1 MPDIRR
7 TNIGLRPAVALML
20 AALAGGGASAQP
32 RSTPP
37 APSST
42 FAAALSQGWNAL
54 AAGELAKAGK
64 LAESAMAE
72 QPRNP
77 APAALA
83 VEIDLV
89 KPASLAGLSTYE
101 RWLAGRKIEDPYIL
115 RRIAFEHLR
124 WVAQQ
129 TSHPARLEATKAL
142 MADGDAQAAALLL
155 KGAAGGGQTEAQTL
169 ASLGDPQG
177 VEIIIGQLQGPGPG
191 KMGAINAL
199 AESGSKLAI
208 PPLVRLLTDIRED
221 TRAAAVDALGRLG
234 ATQAIPQIKP
244 LLKDPVFPV
253 RMSAAAA
260 LYRLEDLSGIELLD
274 ELMASP
280 HAAIRLGAAEATA
293 VRPTATW
300 QSVVRALTSDPDAS
314 VQLGAARLIAPYDP
328 QLAASVLERLSG
340 SDNPAIREEAARVF
354 VHQVAGDFPE
364 LRRYLRSPD
373 AVTAVRAAAR
383 IVELTR

>member
-1 MPDIRR
+1 MPDVRR
-7 TNIGLRPAVALML
+7 TNTGLRPVALLL
-20 AALAGGGASAQP
+20 ATLAGGSAFAQP
-32 RSTPP
+32 RSTPS
-37 APSST
+37 ATSSS
-42 FAAALSQGWNAL
+42 FAGALSQGWTAL
-54 AAGELAKAGK
+54 AAGDLVKAAR

-72 QPRNP
+72 QPRSP
-77 APAALA
+77 GPAALA
-83 VEIDLV
+83 VEVDLV

-124 WVAQQ
+124 WVTQQ
-129 TSHPARLEATKAL
+129 PSHPARLEATKAL
-142 MADGDAQAAALLL
+142 MADGDQHAAAALL
-155 KGAAGGGQTEAQTL
+155 KGAAGGGQMEARTL

-177 VEIIIGQLQGPGPG
+177 VEIIIGQLQTNGPGQ
-191 KMGAINAL
+191 MGAINAL
-199 AESGSKLAI
+199 ADSGSKLAI
-208 PPLVRLLTDIRED
+208 APLVRLLGDIRED

-234 ATQAIPQIKP
+234 AAQAIPQIKP

-280 HAAIRLGAAEATA
+280 HSAIRLGAAEATA
-293 VRPTATW
+293 IRPTASWHT
-300 QSVVRALTSDPDAS
+300 VVRALTSDPDAS

-354 VHQVAGDFPE
+354 VQQLAGDFPE

-373 AVTAVRAAAR
+373 ATTAVRAAAR